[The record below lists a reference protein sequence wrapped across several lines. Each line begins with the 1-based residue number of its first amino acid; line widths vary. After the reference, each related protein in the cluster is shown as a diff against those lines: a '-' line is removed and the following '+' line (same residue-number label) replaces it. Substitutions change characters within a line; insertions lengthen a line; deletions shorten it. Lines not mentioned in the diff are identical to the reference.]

1 MVICVN
7 HIKTK
12 LGTEKSMDANI
23 LNDFFLLEVWYM
35 KQHKNLNRVFKQYR
49 YCFFFKHK
57 TDPHYFNHCYARFF

>member
-23 LNDFFLLEVWYM
+23 LNDFFLLEV
-35 KQHKNLNRVFKQYR
+35 
-49 YCFFFKHK
+49 
-57 TDPHYFNHCYARFF
+57 